1 MVPSDLDDH
10 YESRRIN
17 FSLRTKSI
25 RTARQSASS
34 VSLKLEAYWQYL
46 RLNETNLPGSNLI
59 RTNSSNNSSSPTHP
73 FSGAVQLY
81 LNLKCLKKAKTF
93 HSAAN
98 RAYSYLTNC
107 CGDKDLRDFC
117 RSDATAFRDYLV
129 AKGLNGSSVV
139 RIFTTIK
146 SIFNFSCSEYGLDI
160 KNPFAGI
167 YMNRDDGVQKRL
179 PIPNKTI
186 ITVQKECM
194 KMNDDIRWLV
204 GLISDTGLRLSEATG
219 LAIDDIVLDIEI
231 PHLIIQPHPWR
242 RLKTKGSHRTIPLVG
257 FSLWS
262 AQQIKK
268 GSICQYAFPRYIRNN
283 ERLSNSASA
292 AVNKWLKIFIPKECS
307 VHSFRHSMR
316 DRLRAVECPKEIID
330 QIGGWSS
337 SDVGET
343 YGEGFPLTNLS
354 EWVYKTSLC

>member
-34 VSLKLEAYWQYL
+34 VSLKLEGYWQYL
-46 RLNETNLPGSNLI
+46 RLNETNLPVSNLI

-73 FSGAVQLY
+73 FSDAVQLY
-81 LNLKCLKKAKTF
+81 LNLKGLNKAKTF

-98 RAYSYLTNC
+98 RACAYLTHC
-107 CGDKDLRDFC
+107 CGDKDLTEFNRP
-117 RSDATAFRDYLV
+117 DATAFRDYLV
-129 AKGLNGSSVV
+129 ARGLNGSSVV

-160 KNPFAGI
+160 KNPFSGI
-167 YMNRDDGVQKRL
+167 YMNRDNGVQKRL
-179 PIPNKTI
+179 PIPHKTI
-186 ITVQKECM
+186 ITVQEECM

-219 LAIDDIVLDIEI
+219 LAIDDIVLDTEI

-242 RLKTKGSHRTIPLVG
+242 ILKTKASHRTIPLVG

-268 GSICQYAFPRYIRNN
+268 CSICQYAFPRYIRNN
-283 ERLSNSASA
+283 ECLSNSASA

-337 SDVGET
+337 SDVGEG
-343 YGEGFPLTNLS
+343 YGEGFPLINFELL
-354 EWVYKTSLC
+354 VK

>member
-34 VSLKLEAYWQYL
+34 VSLKLEGYWQYL
-46 RLNETNLPGSNLI
+46 RLNETNLPVSNLI
-59 RTNSSNNSSSPTHP
+59 RTNSSNNSSFPTHP
-73 FSGAVQLY
+73 FSDAVQLY
-81 LNLKCLKKAKTF
+81 LNLKGVNRAKTF

-98 RAYSYLTNC
+98 RACTYLTHC
-107 CGDKDLRDFC
+107 CGDKDLTEFNRP
-117 RSDATAFRDYLV
+117 DATAFLDYLV
-129 AKGLNGSSVV
+129 ARGLNGSSVV
-139 RIFTTIK
+139 RVFTTIK

-167 YMNRDDGVQKRL
+167 YMNRDDGVQRRL

-219 LAIDDIVLDIEI
+219 LAIDDIVLDTEI
-231 PHLIIQPHPWR
+231 LHLIIQPHPWR

-268 GSICQYAFPRYIRNN
+268 CSICQYAFPRYIRNN
-283 ERLSNSASA
+283 ECLSDSASA

-337 SDVGET
+337 SDVGES
-343 YGEGFPLTNLS
+343 YGEGFPLINLS
-354 EWVYKTSLC
+354 YWLNKISI